1 MKEIG
6 RELDVEALIEGTL
19 TRVDSMIDLRLK
31 LIDISPEEST
41 MWSQSYTTTFGQ
53 LPNLYRE
60 VTHTIAAQISGVI
73 TPNTAEERYYNSS
86 VDPKAYRAYLKG
98 SYYTGYLTAE
108 GFQKGEEFFQ
118 QAIQLDSNFAAPY
131 AGLASIWMAKKQKYL
146 VEPDSASPVIRALL
160 DRALERDKNSSTAW
174 GGIGTYHFTTTYN
187 WREAENAFKKAL
199 ALNPNESMTRK
210 NYAHLLMILN
220 RWDEA
225 WEQMDYVTNIDP
237 DNPWT
242 IAFSAV
248 MYFHSRKTLSAIKKF
263 DQLIAL
269 VPNNPM
275 AVNAS
280 LMLHANTAQYD
291 EAIED
296 LKKMLMHIGQDQLNS
311 RLDSVYIR
319 SDFKTA
325 VRTITEALEIE
336 RRSTFIAPSFMIRLY
351 GPLLNDKEK
360 FLDCV
365 EQMYTQNDPDLGY
378 FGIKRPDGPFQTEP
392 RYIAVMEKI
401 GLW

>member
-1 MKEIG
+1 
-6 RELDVEALIEGTL
+6 
-19 TRVDSMIDLRLK
+19 
-31 LIDISPEEST
+31 
-41 MWSQSYTTTFGQ
+41 
-53 LPNLYRE
+53 
-60 VTHTIAAQISGVI
+60 
-73 TPNTAEERYYNSS
+73 
-86 VDPKAYRAYLKG
+86 
-98 SYYTGYLTAE
+98 
-108 GFQKGEEFFQ
+108 
-118 QAIQLDSNFAAPY
+118 
-131 AGLASIWMAKKQKYL
+131 
-146 VEPDSASPVIRALL
+146 
-160 DRALERDKNSSTAW
+160 
-174 GGIGTYHFTTTYN
+174 
-187 WREAENAFKKAL
+187 
-199 ALNPNESMTRK
+199 
-210 NYAHLLMILN
+210 
-220 RWDEA
+220 
-225 WEQMDYVTNIDP
+225 
-237 DNPWT
+237 
-242 IAFSAV
+242 
-248 MYFHSRKTLSAIKKF
+248 
-263 DQLIAL
+263 
-269 VPNNPM
+269 M

-365 EQMYTQNDPDLGY
+365 EQMYAQNDPDLGY